1 MFLGGDI
8 QNTGEAFKNLHRTR
22 YGYALESDTEIV
34 NICVKV
40 VHHGPQVRL
49 PEINGEPDSDRGNF
63 EENHYGTEPFKV
75 LARDKILANQE
86 IQGPA
91 IITEYTSTT
100 FVEAGWTACADRY
113 GNLMLSRQQ

>member
-1 MFLGGDI
+1 
-8 QNTGEAFKNLHRTR
+8 
-22 YGYALESDTEIV
+22 
-34 NICVKV
+34 
-40 VHHGPQVRL
+40 
-49 PEINGEPDSDRGNF
+49 
-63 EENHYGTEPFKV
+63 
-75 LARDKILANQE
+75 LARDNILANQE

>member
-1 MFLGGDI
+1 MDM
-8 QNTGEAFKNLHRTR
+8 
-22 YGYALESDTEIV
+22 
-34 NICVKV
+34 
-40 VHHGPQVRL
+40 
-49 PEINGEPDSDRGNF
+49 RGNF
-63 EENHYGTEPFKV
+63 EEIHYGTEPFKV
-75 LARDKILANQE
+75 LARDNILANQE